1 MGSKISPEGLKK
13 RKEAGERAEREME
26 AYMKE
31 LELEGI
37 KNRKER
43 QELIENTSFENGI
56 ADCIGSC
63 YVTIYPLIITEFAK
77 MHKNGIDSA
86 ADLYLLFSI
95 YALCNSSDVKP
106 TFKVLNDL
114 SGMDSERIQELSE
127 YLLKMGLISE

>member
-1 MGSKISPEGLKK
+1 MGIRKPKTPEQLEKA
-13 RKEAGERAEREME
+13 RKAEMDME
-26 AYMKE
+26 IYLEE
-31 LELEGI
+31 LEQEGI

-56 ADCIGSC
+56 ADCIGAC
-63 YVTIYPLIITEFAK
+63 YVTIYPLVITEFAK

-86 ADLYLLFSI
+86 ADLFLLFSI
-95 YALCNSSDVKP
+95 YALCNSSDVEP

-127 YLLKMGLISE
+127 YLLKMGLISK